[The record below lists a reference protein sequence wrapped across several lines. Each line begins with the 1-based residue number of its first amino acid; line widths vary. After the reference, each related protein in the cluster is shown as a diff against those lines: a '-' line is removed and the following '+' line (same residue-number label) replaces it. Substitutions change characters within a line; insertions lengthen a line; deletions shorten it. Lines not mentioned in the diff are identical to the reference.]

1 MKKTKLIEII
11 KKVINEEANTA
22 RKLINRAERD
32 GYILYQEMDA
42 PYIMSAAKKIGQ
54 EWDGLP
60 PEKQIDNITR
70 DEFLRRFLKIIHH
83 TEPKYLK

>member
-1 MKKTKLIEII
+1 
-11 KKVINEEANTA
+11 
-22 RKLINRAERD
+22 
-32 GYILYQEMDA
+32 MDA

-60 PEKQIDNITR
+60 PEKQMDNITR
-70 DEFLRRFLKIIHH
+70 DEYLRRFLKIIRH